1 MGDTLDA
8 PSPANGKFSSRQASG
23 PLPESEAL
31 PMAEVTKYKPNPDT
45 YDGIEVECEFG
56 GDGRPDQLDRVRLRW
71 YEDGSLAVS
80 VRGGAPAL
88 LTRCYLEGEGK
99 DVILRFQ
106 PA

>member
-1 MGDTLDA
+1 
-8 PSPANGKFSSRQASG
+8 
-23 PLPESEAL
+23 
-31 PMAEVTKYKPNPDT
+31 MAEVTTYKPSPDS
-45 YDGIEVECEFG
+45 YDGIEVQCEFG
-56 GDGRPDQLDRVRLRW
+56 DDARPAQLDRVRVRW
-71 YEDGSLAVS
+71 SEDGSLMIY